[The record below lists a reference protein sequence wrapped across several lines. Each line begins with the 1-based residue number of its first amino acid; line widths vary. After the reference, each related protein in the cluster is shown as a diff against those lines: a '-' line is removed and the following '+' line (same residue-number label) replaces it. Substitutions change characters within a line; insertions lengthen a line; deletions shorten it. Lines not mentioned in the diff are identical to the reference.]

1 MDKISVEVQPDHIE
15 SLTRIRKP
23 ILGIEELVWNG
34 LDADASRIEIS
45 TITNQLNGIERIRV
59 VDDGSGIHRS
69 TWKDAFGHLGGS
81 PKLNMKATPS
91 GRRPHGKSGRGRFKA
106 FGLGSTVLWHS
117 CYREDGKCFEFD
129 IQGRLADIRDFSATD
144 PKPAA
149 STKTGVAVEISEVH
163 KSLPSLSDPAAVAG
177 ELARRLALY
186 LRQYPGITIR
196 FNSVAVDPRSLE
208 EHSANY
214 PLDIPLGAGPPLT
227 AELTVIEWK
236 CPTERAVYLC
246 DAAGFAHDEQPPGI
260 QAPGYHFTAY
270 LKSDVVA
277 QLADDNAFV
286 LGELHPTIKAL
297 LDSAKTQLRN
307 HFRSREATRASD
319 LVKQWQEEKVYPYTQ
334 ITNNPIE
341 VAERQVFDVCAVKV
355 HEYSPGFDAADRKS
369 KQLTFRLIRE
379 ALESNPTSLQ
389 AILREVLALPA
400 EQQNELAAILEQ
412 TKLAAIINAARVVMG
427 RLAFLS
433 GLDPLLFGQFKRELN
448 EPRQLHR
455 ILADEFWLF
464 GEQYAIGVDEE
475 SLKNLLKSHV
485 TILGRTALVEDLSD
499 VKDLDGNDRRLD
511 LMLYGSYPQS
521 VQNSYEHL
529 VIELKRPSRVLGKE
543 EIGQI
548 EDYAFTVSKDERFDK
563 ERTRWTFVLLGND
576 LDSFAETKCNVSD
589 RQFGH
594 IHAGRVNIFVKRWS
608 AVLAEAKWR
617 YEFFRQKLEYQVTTA
632 DGLAYLRA
640 KHAERLPKDK
650 EGNVTT

>member
-1 MDKISVEVQPDHIE
+1 M
-15 SLTRIRKP
+15 
-23 ILGIEELVWNG
+23 LGIEELVWNG
-34 LDADASRIEIS
+34 LDADASYVEI
-45 TITNQLNGIERIRV
+45 TTATNQLNGVERIRV
-59 VDDGSGIHRS
+59 VDDGNGIHRT

-81 PKLNMKATPS
+81 PKLNMTATPK
-91 GRRPHGKSGRGRFKA
+91 GHRPHGKSGRGRFKA
-106 FGLGSTVLWHS
+106 FGLGSTVTWRS
-117 CYREDGKCFEFD
+117 CYREDGKCFEFE
-129 IQGRLADIRDFSATD
+129 ILGRLTDIRDFSATD
-144 PKPAA
+144 PTPLLE
-149 STKTGVAVEISEVH
+149 SKTGVAVEISDVQ
-163 KSLPSLSDPAAVAG
+163 KSLPSLSDPTAAAG

-196 FNSVAVDPRSLE
+196 FNGIIVDPKSLE
-208 EHSANY
+208 DHSANY
-214 PLDIPLGAGPPLT
+214 PLDVPVGSGQSIT

-246 DAAGFAHDEQPPGI
+246 DAAGFAHDEQSPGI

-277 QLADDNAFV
+277 QLADDNAFT

-297 LDSAKTQLRN
+297 LDATKAQLKN
-307 HFRSREATRASD
+307 HFRSREATRAAD
-319 LVKQWQEEKVYPYTQ
+319 LVRQWQEEKVYPYTE
-334 ITNNPIE
+334 ITTNPIE
-341 VAERQVFDVCAVKV
+341 SVEREVFDVCAVKV

-389 AILREVLALPA
+389 AILREVLALPTD
-400 EQQNELAAILEQ
+400 QQNELAAILER

-433 GLDPLLFGQFKRELN
+433 GLDPLLFGEFKKELN

-485 TILGRTALVEDLSD
+485 SVLGRSELVEDVSE

-511 LMLYGSYPQS
+511 LMLYGSYPQT
-521 VQNSYEHL
+521 VPNSYEHL
-529 VIELKRPSRVLGKE
+529 VVELKRPSRKLGKE

-563 ERTRWTFVLLGND
+563 EKTRWTFVLLGND
-576 LDSFAETKCNVSD
+576 LDSFAEEKCNVSD
-589 RQFGH
+589 RVFGH

-608 AVLAEAKWR
+608 ALLAEAKWR

-632 DGLAYLRA
+632 DGLAYLRK
-640 KHAERLPKDK
+640 KHAERLPKAN
-650 EGNVTT
+650 EGKNVTP